1 MCLSVNTMAATAVR
15 TVTVVSSDTVR
26 SVNVKTKHTIRLQPS
41 AKATAVRKDTRATN
55 SATTVCINRLNV

>member
-1 MCLSVNTMAATAVR
+1 MFLNVNMMAATAVI

-26 SVNVKTKHTIRLQPS
+26 SVNVKTKNTKRQGCS
-41 AKATAVRKDTRATN
+41 AKARAVRQNTRVN